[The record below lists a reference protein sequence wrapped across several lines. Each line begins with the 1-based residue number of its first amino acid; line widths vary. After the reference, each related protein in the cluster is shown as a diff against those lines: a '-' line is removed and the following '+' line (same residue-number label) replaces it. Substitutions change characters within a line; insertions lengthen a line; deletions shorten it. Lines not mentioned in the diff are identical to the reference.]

1 MKWVGILLP
10 VFLAVVSAFQV
21 PITVWIDMNQGLLA
35 FLGLLAAALIQVIP
49 VTANF
54 LQSDRLTPVEAVRLS
69 AQLSKQQRYWIGL
82 LISTVA
88 TFATIVIVSVLK
100 GRTEWS
106 LGRLGVH
113 DVGPVFSALVTF
125 GVSFVLI
132 KMMAIV
138 GGVMSLQEL
147 RNELVLG
154 AARRE
159 AAAEVERLQQRQQPI
174 QADIGNVIPPD
185 YGSIIPPT
193 AH

>member
-1 MKWVGILLP
+1 MKWVGVILPAILG
-10 VFLAVVSAFQV
+10 VVSAFQV
-21 PITVWIDMNQGLLA
+21 PIALWIDMNQGLLA

-54 LQSDRLTPVEAVRLS
+54 LQSDRLTPVEAGRLS

-88 TFATIVIVSVLK
+88 TFATIVFVSVLK
-100 GRTEWS
+100 DRTQWS
-106 LGRLGVH
+106 FGRLGVH

-125 GVSFVLI
+125 GVSFVLL
-132 KMMAIV
+132 KTTAIV

-147 RNELVLG
+147 RNELVLS

-159 AAAEVERLQQRQQPI
+159 ASAEVERLQQRQQPL
-174 QADIGNVIPPD
+174 QADLGNVVPPD

-193 AH
+193 TH